1 MTRRPKK
8 QEKPLTPE
16 LPFDGAVAPPSQADI
31 VESRVFPTAG
41 GMIEDLMLAFEYA
54 AHHDDDGAE
63 YWLARELQP
72 LLGYT
77 TWQNFQAAITK
88 AKAACSEVSE
98 PAEDHFMHVHKMV
111 NIGSGARREQL
122 DIELS
127 RFACYLIAQNGDPT
141 KRPEIAAAQTYFAI
155 QTRRQEVADQVARQL
170 SDDEKRVLLRD
181 KLKEHNK
188 LLASAAKYSGVKN
201 FRNFNGAG
209 LKGLYGGLNQEQ
221 VIRRKKLP
229 SGSNHL
235 DHADHEELAANYFK
249 ATQTEA
255 RLRREGEVGQRR
267 AENVHSEVGQA
278 IHKLIVD
285 QGNIPPEDKVA
296 LDHVDD
302 ARKRLKAAQPI
313 ERIEES

>member
-8 QEKPLTPE
+8 PAKPDTPE
-16 LPFDGAVAPPSQADI
+16 LPFDGSEARTGIAERSDA
-31 VESRVFPTAG
+31 PTAG
-41 GMIEDLMLAFEYA
+41 RMIEDLMLAFENA
-54 AHHDDDGAE
+54 AQHDFDGAE
-63 YWLARELQP
+63 YWLARDLRL
-72 LLGYT
+72 LLGYAS
-77 TWQNFQAAITK
+77 WDKFQSSISK
-88 AKAACSEVSE
+88 AKAACVEVNE
-98 PAEDHFMHVHKMV
+98 PSGDHFHHVVKMIA
-111 NIGSGARREQL
+111 IGKGALRQTD

-170 SDDEKRVLLRD
+170 SDDQKRVLLRD

-188 LLASAAKYSGVKN
+188 LLASAAKLPGVIN

-221 VIRRKKLP
+221 VIRRKQLP

-278 IHKLIVD
+278 IHNLIID
-285 QGNIPPEDKVA
+285 QGNIPPEDKAA

-302 ARKRLKAAQPI
+302 ARKRVKAAVPMK
-313 ERIEES
+313 RLKK